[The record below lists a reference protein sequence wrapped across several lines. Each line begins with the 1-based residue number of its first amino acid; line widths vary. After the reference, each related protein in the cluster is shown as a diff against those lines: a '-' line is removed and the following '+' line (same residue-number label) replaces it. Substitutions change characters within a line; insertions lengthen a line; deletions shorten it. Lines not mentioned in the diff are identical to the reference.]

1 MPYIIESNLNVR
13 EVIIEKYESGDFAVI
28 RFADEA
34 ESRLMVRRSRVY
46 DTREE
51 AEKHL
56 LYKRYRGIGESGM
69 TGYSPWDYC
78 H

>member
-1 MPYIIESNLNVR
+1 MPYIIESNLNIR
-13 EVIIEKYESGDFAVI
+13 EVIIEKYESGNFAVI
-28 RFADEA
+28 RFTDDA
-34 ESRLMVRRSRVY
+34 ESRLMVRRSRLY

-56 LYKRYRGIGESGM
+56 VYKKYRKSEGI

-78 H
+78 R